1 MALDQE
7 NLTLKDLD
15 TLMKSYEN
23 SIKLS
28 TIVLEQLKQIIE
40 MQRDLLTKHGDISTK
55 QKSTCDALNNVVNK
69 LTDLTEKFKELKPD
83 LEESHDTIKEDL
95 EKIKETLSGQNL
107 ETVKNNSRIL
117 FRIHALGG
125 AIAGGAVGLITIIVN
140 LLSKGSTLDEILRI
154 VILIAKK
161 LGVVLIGG

>member
-7 NLTLKDLD
+7 NLTLKDLN
-15 TLMKSYEN
+15 TLMTSYEN

-40 MQRDLLTKHGDISTK
+40 MQKELIGKHSDLSSK
-55 QKSTCDALNNVVNK
+55 QKATCDSLTNVVNK
-69 LTDLTEKFKELKPD
+69 LTELIDRFKEMKPD
-83 LEESHDTIKEDL
+83 LENGHNNIKDDL
-95 EKIKETLSGQNL
+95 EEVKKILGAQNL
-107 ETVKNNSRIL
+107 ETIKNHSTIT

-125 AIAGGAVGLITIIVN
+125 AIAGSVVGLITIIVN
-140 LLSKGSTLDEILRI
+140 LLSKGTTVDEILRL

-161 LGVVLIGG
+161 LGVVILGG

>member
-40 MQRDLLTKHGDISTK
+40 MQKELVGKHSDLSTK
-55 QKSTCDALNNVVNK
+55 QKATCDSLTNVVNK
-69 LTDLTEKFKELKPD
+69 LTELIDRFKEMKPD
-83 LEESHDTIKEDL
+83 LENGHEHIQGDLKEIKKLLTD
-95 EKIKETLSGQNL
+95 QNL
-107 ETVKNNSRIL
+107 ETVRNNSRIL

-125 AIAGGAVGLITIIVN
+125 AIGGAAVGLITIIVN
-140 LLSKGSTLDEILRI
+140 LLSKGTTLDEILRI

-161 LGVVLIGG
+161 LGVVLLGG